1 MQKLQIFTLEQIK
14 SESLYFLKSAK
25 RMCVF
30 FFLLIGNFLFSQNV
44 NYEWAKSIGDSGFEE
59 GTSVTYDAAGNVY
72 TTGRFYDTVDFNPGS
87 GTNNLSSNGSS
98 DIFISKLD
106 ASGNFVW
113 AKKIGGIGA
122 DKANSIHIDALGNIY
137 ITGFFS
143 STVDFDPG
151 IGTSNLTSTGSTDIF
166 ILKLNAS
173 GNFVWA
179 KKMGGSGADEA
190 FDITLD
196 NRGNIYST
204 GRFSSTVDFDPGTS
218 TSNLVSNGLYDIF
231 ILKLTPS
238 GNYDW
243 AKSIGGTTVEEAYGI
258 SVDTA
263 GNVFTTGRFEG
274 TKDFDPGIGITNLVS
289 NGNRDAFILKLTTSG
304 NFLWAKQIGGISQDV
319 GTDIIVDKVGDVF
332 ISGYF
337 NFTVDFDPGSGIS
350 NLTSNGITDAFIL
363 KLSASGNFVWAKSM
377 GGTNIDGAY
386 SISLDDDGNVYTIGI
401 FYGTGDFDPNTGTSN
416 LTAVGTR
423 SDVFIS
429 KLDDSGNYVWAGR
442 IGGIGDDMANSITT
456 DNAGNI
462 YSTGS
467 YSDSVDFDPGIGTNI
482 LNSNNG
488 SSDLYILKLSCQP
501 VLGLQTKSVKNHI
514 VLYPN
519 PATSHV
525 TISNLDK
532 EIVTIT
538 ITDVTGKIIK
548 SFTPNTSVI
557 ELSMFPPG
565 VYFVKIQQGKE
576 FVTKKIIK
584 Q

>member
-1 MQKLQIFTLEQIK
+1 MQKLQFITLEQINL
-14 SESLYFLKSAK
+14 ESSYSSKSAK
-25 RMCVF
+25 RICLSL
-30 FFLLIGNFLFSQNV
+30 FLLVSNFLFSQNI
-44 NYEWAKSIGDSGFEE
+44 NYEWAKGIGGSSFEE
-59 GTSVTYDAAGNVY
+59 GNSVTFDATGNVY
-72 TTGRFYDTVDFNPGS
+72 TTGRFYNTVDFNPGL
-87 GTNNLSSNGSS
+87 GTNNLTSTGSS

-113 AKKIGGIGA
+113 AKKIGGTGA
-122 DKANSIHIDALGNIY
+122 DKANSLHTDAAGNIY

-151 IGTSNLTSTGSTDIF
+151 IGTSNLTSTGSSDIF
-166 ILKLNAS
+166 ILKLNAL

-179 KKMGGSGADEA
+179 KKMGGTGADEA

-204 GRFSSTVDFDPGTS
+204 GRFSNTVDFDPGAS
-218 TSNLVSNGLYDIF
+218 TSNLISSGLFDIF

-243 AKSIGGTTVEEAYGI
+243 AKSIGGASVEEAYAI

-274 TKDFDPGIGITNLVS
+274 TKDFDPGMGTYNLVS
-289 NGNRDAFILKLTTSG
+289 NGNRDAFILKLNTGG

-337 NFTVDFDPGSGIS
+337 NFTVDFDPSSGIF
-350 NLTSNGITDAFIL
+350 NLVSNGITDAFVL
-363 KLSASGNFVWAKSM
+363 KIGASGNFLWAKSM

-386 SISLDDDGNVYTIGI
+386 SISLDDNGNVYTTGN
-401 FYGTGDFDPNTGTSN
+401 FYGTADFNPSTGTNN
-416 LTAVGTR
+416 LTAIGTT

-429 KLDDSGNYVWAGR
+429 KLDASGNYVWAGSL
-442 IGGIGDDMANSITT
+442 GGTGDDIANSITA

-462 YSTGS
+462 YSTG
-467 YSDSVDFDPGIGTNI
+467 YYVDSVDFDPGAGTSF

-488 SSDLYILKLSCQP
+488 SADLYILKLSCQP
-501 VLGLQTKSVKNHI
+501 AVGLKAKSKNNHI
-514 VLYPN
+514 SLYPN
-519 PATSHV
+519 PATSQV

-532 EIVTIT
+532 EITTIT
-538 ITDVTGKIIK
+538 ITDVTGKIIR

-557 ELSMFPPG
+557 DLSMFPPG
-565 VYFVKIQQGKE
+565 IYFVKIQQGKE